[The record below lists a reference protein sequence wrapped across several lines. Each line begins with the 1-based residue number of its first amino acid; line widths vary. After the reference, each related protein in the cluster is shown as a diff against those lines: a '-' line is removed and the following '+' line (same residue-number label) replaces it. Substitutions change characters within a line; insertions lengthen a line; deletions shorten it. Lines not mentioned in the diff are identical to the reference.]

1 MSISGG
7 QKRNKN
13 YKQNPA
19 TTIEKNT
26 EEREKIAD
34 STGDTKSMKER
45 ERGREEGALEI
56 PRNVHA
62 HALGILKFHRI
73 PQNINAGA
81 AWNLGTH

>member
-34 STGDTKSMKER
+34 STGETKRYER
-45 ERGREEGALEI
+45 EREGGKKA
-56 PRNVHA
+56 R
-62 HALGILKFHRI
+62 LKFHGMYTLTR
-73 PQNINAGA
+73 
-81 AWNLGTH
+81 LEY

>member
-34 STGDTKSMKER
+34 STGDTKRHER
-45 ERGREEGALEI
+45 ERERERERAGRRRA
-56 PRNVHA
+56 
-62 HALGILKFHRI
+62 
-73 PQNINAGA
+73 
-81 AWNLGTH
+81 

>member
-34 STGDTKSMKER
+34 STGDTKRHER
-45 ERGREEGALEI
+45 EREREREREGWKKA
-56 PRNVHA
+56 R
-62 HALGILKFHRI
+62 LKFHGMYTLTR
-73 PQNINAGA
+73 
-81 AWNLGTH
+81 WEY

>member
-7 QKRNKN
+7 QKRSNN

-34 STGDTKSMKER
+34 STGDTKRYER
-45 ERGREEGALEI
+45 DRDRDREGGKKA
-56 PRNVHA
+56 R
-62 HALGILKFHRI
+62 LKFHGMYTLTR
-73 PQNINAGA
+73 
-81 AWNLGTH
+81 LEY

>member
-7 QKRNKN
+7 QKRNKY

-34 STGDTKSMKER
+34 STGETKRYER
-45 ERGREEGALEI
+45 ERERAGRRRA
-56 PRNVHA
+56 
-62 HALGILKFHRI
+62 
-73 PQNINAGA
+73 
-81 AWNLGTH
+81 